1 MVTDERREAAQF
13 FKGIG
18 LSIVKAC
25 QLANLSRASFYR
37 EPKDWRKADADV
49 IDAINAE
56 LKKSSQAGFWKIFG
70 RMQRN
75 DKPFNHKRVYRVY
88 KAMGLNK
95 PRRVKRTLPK
105 RIARPLDVVAAPN
118 HQWAL
123 DFMHDTLYCGKR
135 FRTLNVIDE
144 GTRECLAIEVDT
156 SLPAERVVRVL
167 EQLER
172 DCGLPKQIRLD
183 NGPELISATLTD
195 WCEENSVELCHI
207 QPGKPTQNGF
217 VERFNG
223 SFRREFLNVYL
234 FESVRQVQEMAWHW
248 RIDYN
253 EERPHDS
260 LGGLP
265 PSIYRQTLE
274 LENSSLE
281 LCH

>member
-1 MVTDERREAAQF
+1 MVIEDRRKSAQDLHHY
-13 FKGIG
+13 GLPIG
-18 LSIVKAC
+18 KSC
-25 QLANLSRASFYR
+25 QLVGLSRASYYR
-37 EPKDWRKADADV
+37 PLKDWRVADAAV
-49 IDAINAE
+49 IDAINSE
-56 LKKSSQAGFWKIFG
+56 LQKASQAGFWKIFR
-70 RMQRN
+70 RMRR
-75 DKPFNHKRVYRVY
+75 KGYGFNFKRVYRIY

-95 PRRVKRTLPK
+95 PRRIKRTLPK
-105 RIARPLDVVAAPN
+105 RIAKPLVVHPFSN

-123 DFMHDTLYCGKR
+123 DFMHDSLYCGKR

-156 SLPAERVVRVL
+156 SLPSGRVIRVL
-167 EQLER
+167 EQLKGER
-172 DCGLPKQIRLD
+172 GLPKQLRLD
-183 NGPELISATLTD
+183 NGPELISAVFVD
-195 WCEENSVELCHI
+195 WCEANEIELLHI

-223 SFRREFLNVYL
+223 SFRREFLDVYL
-234 FESVRQVQEMAWHW
+234 FESISQVREMAWYW

-265 PSIYRQTLE
+265 PSVYREKLK

-281 LCH
+281 MSH

>member
-1 MVTDERREAAQF
+1 MTNERREAAQF
-13 FKGIG
+13 LKQVG
-18 LSIVKAC
+18 LSVVKAC
-25 QLANLSRASFYR
+25 QLVNLSRANFYR
-37 EPKDWRKADADV
+37 DSKDWRKADAEV
-49 IDAINAE
+49 IDALNAE
-56 LKKSSQAGFWKIFG
+56 LKRSSQAGFWKLFKRI
-70 RMQRN
+70 QR
-75 DKPFNHKRVYRVY
+75 KGLPFNHKRVYRVY

-105 RIARPLDVVAAPN
+105 RIARPLEVIAVPN

-135 FRTLNVIDE
+135 FRTLNIIDE

-156 SLPAERVVRVL
+156 SLPAERVVRAL
-167 EQLER
+167 KQLKR
-172 DCGLPKQIRLD
+172 DRGLPKQIRLD

-195 WCEENSVELCHI
+195 WCEENDIELCHI

-217 VERFNG
+217 AERFNG

-234 FESVRQVQEMAWHW
+234 FESVKQVQEMSWHW

-260 LGGLP
+260 LGRLP

-281 LCH
+281 VSH